1 MQCIRPAILLGAAV
15 ALCLPATMSAQAD
28 NRYPTYTRRLLLETT
43 AATSAN
49 VSIGDLDGDGKLDLV
64 LAKGRHWPLVSRV
77 LLGDGHG
84 GIRESYDL
92 TAEAYRSYSARLA
105 DLDGDGDLDVVLSND
120 TPDMKLVFLN
130 DGHGRFQSGSTY
142 GNAMWET
149 RNAAVADLNGDSLPD
164 IVVAN
169 RSDSSANY
177 ICLNRGQGRFDRNCS
192 VLNHYSATTITA
204 ADFNRDGWVDL
215 IVPHRDGGQSYLYL
229 SDRGAFSDARRVPF
243 GPPDATIRMAD
254 VGDFNGDGRLDIVS
268 IDERR
273 GAAVYDGLADG
284 SFGAGKPVGEP
295 GVSPYALA
303 ASDLNLDGRLDILIG
318 NVEAPA
324 TILFNAGADRP
335 FVVAHAGDNQGA
347 VYGFAIADLD
357 QDGLPDIAMARSGA
371 PNVVYFGG
379 R

>member
-1 MQCIRPAILLGAAV
+1 MRPSIMLGAAIV
-15 ALCLPATMSAQAD
+15 STVVCLPVATSAQTTS
-28 NRYPTYTRRLLLETT
+28 RLPSYTRRLLLETT
-43 AATSAN
+43 SETSAN

-77 LLGDGHG
+77 LMGDGQG
-84 GIRESYDL
+84 GIRESHDL
-92 TAEAYRSYSARLA
+92 TATAYRSYSARLA
-105 DLDGDGDLDVVLSND
+105 DLDGDGDLDVVLSSD
-120 TPDMKLVFLN
+120 TPDPKLVFLN
-130 DGHGRFQSGSTY
+130 DGHGRFAPGSTY
-142 GNAMWET
+142 GHAEWDT
-149 RNAAVADLNGDSLPD
+149 RNAAVADLNRDGLPD

-177 ICLNRGQGRFDRNCS
+177 VCLNRGGGRFDAECS
-192 VLNHYSATTITA
+192 VLNRYSATTITS

-215 IVPHRDGGQSYLYL
+215 AVPHRDGGQGYVYL
-229 SDRGAFSDARRVPF
+229 SDHGAFSEARRVPF

-254 VGDFNGDGRLDIVS
+254 VGDFNGDGWLDIVG

-273 GAAVYDGLADG
+273 GAAVYDGRTVG
-284 SFGAGKPVGEP
+284 SFAAGRPVGEP

-303 ASDLNLDGRLDILIG
+303 VSDLDLDGRMDIIIG
-318 NVEAPA
+318 NVEAPV
-324 TILFNAGADRP
+324 TLLFNAGPDRP
-335 FVVAHAGDNQGA
+335 FVVAHVGDNQGT

-357 QDGLPDIAMARSGA
+357 QDGLPDIAMARSEA